1 MLLNSYRY
9 SSKQFVFGYNP
20 NFPSV
25 MQNKPTALEGAT
37 TRKLIASHLNALHYA
52 RKRFIKNEAD
62 KKLHRMLRHKT
73 RLSTDKVF
81 QDGDQ
86 VFYKRSNSGY

>member
-1 MLLNSYRY
+1 
-9 SSKQFVFGYNP
+9 
-20 NFPSV
+20 

-81 QDGDQ
+81 QDRDQ
-86 VFYKRSNSGY
+86 VFYKRSNSGN